1 MRVRLLAAPAL
12 LLALGGCGGGGPLE
26 LVSAEPP
33 AGAEAAGKR
42 AERQGGNDPDA
53 GERIFK
59 LRPQEGDPL
68 TYTVAVRNTTS
79 EVVSVTG
86 VAADE
91 DRDGAFV
98 PERVENGPVQVE
110 PGATA
115 PVTVEGTVH
124 GCEYGGQRVSLA
136 GPELELR
143 TDGGTATQQLDL
155 GIQVELLVEGC
166 P

>member
-1 MRVRLLAAPAL
+1 V
-12 LLALGGCGGGGPLE
+12 
-26 LVSAEPP
+26 VSADPP

-42 AERQGGNDPDA
+42 AEAQGRTDPDS

-59 LRPQEGDPL
+59 LRPREGDRL
-68 TYTVAVRNTTS
+68 AYTVNVRNPTS

-98 PERVENGPVQVE
+98 PARIDNGPVAVK
-110 PGATA
+110 PGATV
-115 PVTVEGTVH
+115 PVIVEGTVH
-124 GCEYGGQRVSLA
+124 GCRYGRQMVSLA

-143 TDGGTATQQLDL
+143 TDGGTSTQEFDL
-155 GIQVELLVEGC
+155 GIQVELVVQGC